1 MLDFCYNVI
10 SWTPWI
16 SFLSE
21 CAAIQFCLLLSLFF
35 FNQSK
40 TLFYSVIYM
49 LLLFIWLGIFLAYFN
64 VELFT
69 GFLWVVELTVI
80 FILVLFLFYFNFSGE
95 LRTSKF
101 FFFKFML
108 VVVLLFFF
116 DNFSLKLDFLNF
128 NFFFENFYELRS
140 SALMNDLHS
149 LFLSYYYFNGFLLF
163 LFGFLVFLVSIVCV
177 NLLRASKVVTLDAV
191 LSALSVYNFF
201 ADLLNFEFLRK
212 QNLFHQNLRKSNSRL
227 VRKESKAW
235 FRRSQD

>member
-1 MLDFCYNVI
+1 MFDFCYNVS
-10 SWTPWI
+10 SWAPWV
-16 SFLSE
+16 SFFSE
-21 CAAIQFCLLLSLFF
+21 CAAIQLCLMLSLFF

-49 LLLFIWLGIFLAYFN
+49 VLLFVWLGVFLAYFN

-101 FFFKFML
+101 FFYKFAL
-108 VVVLLFFF
+108 VVILLFFF
-116 DNFSLKLDFLNF
+116 DDFSIKLDFLNF
-128 NFFFENFYELRS
+128 HFFFENFYELRS

-177 NLLRASKVVTLDAV
+177 NILRAAKVTTLDAV
-191 LSALSVYNFF
+191 LSSLSVYNFF

-212 QNLFHQNLRKSNSRL
+212 QNLSFQSLRKSNSRI
-227 VRKESKAW
+227 VKRASRAW
-235 FRRSQD
+235 FRKSRD